1 MNGQEP
7 IGIGLSGGYPTIP
20 GIYNLTDVLQKNDMT
35 QLSEKISDHLP
46 KTIAALI
53 K

>member
-7 IGIGLSGGYPTIP
+7 IGIGLSDGYSTLP
-20 GIYNLTDVLQKNDMT
+20 GIYNLTDVIQKTDMT
-35 QLSEKISDHLP
+35 QLSGKISDRLP
-46 KTIAALI
+46 NTIAALI